1 MGYAFSDIV
10 KSFFQITQQNS
21 RFLMALTET
30 TRVRGAP
37 TGGLAPPGD
46 ELDRANPP
54 SRGEGDF
61 FSAEGWA
68 MAVNSEH

>member
-1 MGYAFSDIV
+1 
-10 KSFFQITQQNS
+10 
-21 RFLMALTET
+21 MALTET